1 MRLRRF
7 AAPVSCRNPP
17 LAAAAPK
24 PGGPLPTSF
33 NSARSMTAFIDGLS
47 TLAPRYDAVLSDVWG
62 VVHNGL
68 AAFPEPCEALKRFR
82 LDGGTVVLI
91 TNAPRPGK
99 VVVKLL
105 DKLGVPR
112 DAYDDIV
119 SSGDVT
125 RAVIAARPEKNIFHI
140 GPERDLPIFD
150 GLDLRFVPLEAA
162 DYVVCTG
169 LLNDEVEGPE
179 DYRGMLGQLRA
190 RNLFMLCGNPDV
202 VVERGEKLVYC
213 AGAIADLYAELG
225 GDVLYAGKP
234 HEPIYAQALAQISA
248 LRSGAVPLSR
258 VLAIGDSVRTDLKGA
273 AAFGVDCL
281 FVTAGIH
288 AEELGGRHNPNRA
301 ALDQIFKEAGA
312 APVAVMQRLSW

>member
-1 MRLRRF
+1 M
-7 AAPVSCRNPP
+7 
-17 LAAAAPK
+17 
-24 PGGPLPTSF
+24 TSPE
-33 NSARSMTAFIDGLS
+33 FIEGFS
-47 TLAPRYDAVLSDVWG
+47 TLAPQYDAVLCDVWG

-68 AAFPEPCEALKRFR
+68 QAFPEACDALSRFR
-82 LDGGTVVLI
+82 AEGGTVMLI

-99 VVVKLL
+99 VVMKLL

-125 RAVIAARPEKNIFHI
+125 RAVIAARPEKNLLHV

-150 GLDLRFVPLEAA
+150 GLDLNFVALEAA

-169 LLNDEVEGPE
+169 LNNDEVEGPE
-179 DYRGMLGQLRA
+179 DYRALLGQLRA
-190 RNLFMLCGNPDV
+190 RKLFMLCGNPDA

-213 AGAIADLYAELG
+213 AGAIADLYVALG
-225 GDVLYAGKP
+225 GEVLYAGKP
-234 HEPIYAQALAQISA
+234 YRPIYAQAHERIVA
-248 LRSGAVPLSR
+248 LRGGAVPHSK

-273 AAFGVDCL
+273 TAFGVDCL

-288 AEELGGRHNPNRA
+288 AEELGGRGNPDRA
-301 ALDQIFKEAGA
+301 AVSQIFKDAGA
-312 APVAVMQRLSW
+312 APVAVTSRLRW